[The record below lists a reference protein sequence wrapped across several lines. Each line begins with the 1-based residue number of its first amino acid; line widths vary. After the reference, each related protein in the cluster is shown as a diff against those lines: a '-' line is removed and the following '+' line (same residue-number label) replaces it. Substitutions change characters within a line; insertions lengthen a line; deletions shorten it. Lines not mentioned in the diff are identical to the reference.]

1 MVSAVKLTTSVHK
14 MLQPFTRLQHLVA
27 NLLWIDGHA
36 ALRSYPERLEAVH
49 CLDEFT
55 FTFLFPL
62 RAVVRA
68 QPGDKAIEDDH
79 FLLR

>member
-1 MVSAVKLTTSVHK
+1 MGCGVVSAVKLTTSVHK

-49 CLDEFT
+49 LFT
-55 FTFLFPL
+55 ALMNSRSRSFPTQGGC
-62 RAVVRA
+62 RGTAR
-68 QPGDKAIEDDH
+68 
-79 FLLR
+79 